1 MPKKDFSFFPL
12 DNKTRQK
19 KICKMSHLTCIVSS
33 MNTQQLQII
42 ASLPAIY
49 LCLVSIPILI
59 TDFTQ
64 GRVPN
69 KYTLPTIW
77 LWLGSAITYAVVS
90 GEWLWGL
97 VFPFLVG
104 LVLVFVGTYL
114 NAKWQV
120 IGMGDVK
127 LFAVMGL
134 SLSWKFAWVW
144 LVLPFVSMAI
154 TAILVIL
161 MARFTRREIIGGR
174 LAPFIYL
181 VYFGLVAIVFTL

>member
-1 MPKKDFSFFPL
+1 
-12 DNKTRQK
+12 
-19 KICKMSHLTCIVSS
+19 MSHLTCIVSF

-59 TDFTQ
+59 LDFRES
-64 GRVPN
+64 RVPN
-69 KYTLPTIW
+69 KYTLPTLW
-77 LWLGSAITYAVVS
+77 LWISSAIAYAVFS

-97 VFPFLVG
+97 VFPFLIG
-104 LVLVFVGTYL
+104 LVFIFVGTYL
-114 NAKWQV
+114 NAKWQL

-127 LFAVMGL
+127 LLAVMGL

-144 LVLPFVSMAI
+144 LALPLLSMAI
-154 TAILVIL
+154 TAIVAFSI
-161 MARFTRREIIGGR
+161 MWITRREIIGGR

>member
-1 MPKKDFSFFPL
+1 
-12 DNKTRQK
+12 
-19 KICKMSHLTCIVSS
+19 
-33 MNTQQLQII
+33 MNTQQQQII

-49 LCLVSIPILI
+49 LCVVAIPILI
-59 TDFTQ
+59 WDFMEN
-64 GRVPN
+64 RVPN

-97 VFPFLVG
+97 VMPLIFGV
-104 LVLVFVGTYL
+104 VLLAVFTYIH
-114 NAKWQV
+114 AKWES

-127 LFAVMGL
+127 LFVVMGL

-144 LVLPFVSMAI
+144 LVLPLVSMAFVI
-154 TAILVIL
+154 GSVYLV
-161 MARFTRREIIGGR
+161 MWRSRREIIGGR

-181 VYFGLVAIVFTL
+181 VYFGLVAVVFIR